1 MHIIWMT
8 ASYLVG
14 LTRQRV
20 RALANS
26 SDAGALSLEW
36 IVIAVVLFIAAT
48 AAGVVF
54 SNARDGDRGGTPGR
68 RRGQDRQS
76 AARPRR
82 PCGRGLRQAGGAW
95 LPARAYRLSSR
106 QFGFYCH
113 DPGERPGAIPGAGDG
128 DHGQRS
134 RDGTG

>member
-14 LTRQRV
+14 LARQRV

-54 SNARDGDRGGTPGR
+54 SNAVSSE
-68 RRGQDRQS
+68 S
-76 AARPRR
+76 AK
-82 PCGRGLRQAGGAW
+82 
-95 LPARAYRLSSR
+95 LP
-106 QFGFYCH
+106 
-113 DPGERPGAIPGAGDG
+113 
-128 DHGQRS
+128 
-134 RDGTG
+134 

>member
-1 MHIIWMT
+1 MHTIWMT

-14 LTRQRV
+14 LARQRV

-54 SNARDGDRGGTPGR
+54 SNAVRSE
-68 RRGQDRQS
+68 S
-76 AARPRR
+76 AK
-82 PCGRGLRQAGGAW
+82 
-95 LPARAYRLSSR
+95 LP
-106 QFGFYCH
+106 
-113 DPGERPGAIPGAGDG
+113 
-128 DHGQRS
+128 
-134 RDGTG
+134 

>member
-1 MHIIWMT
+1 MHTIWMT

-14 LTRQRV
+14 LARQRV

-54 SNARDGDRGGTPGR
+54 SNALRSE
-68 RRGQDRQS
+68 S
-76 AARPRR
+76 AK
-82 PCGRGLRQAGGAW
+82 
-95 LPARAYRLSSR
+95 LP
-106 QFGFYCH
+106 
-113 DPGERPGAIPGAGDG
+113 
-128 DHGQRS
+128 
-134 RDGTG
+134 

>member
-1 MHIIWMT
+1 MQTIWMM

-14 LTRQRV
+14 LARQRV

-54 SNARDGDRGGTPGR
+54 SNALRSE
-68 RRGQDRQS
+68 S
-76 AARPRR
+76 AK
-82 PCGRGLRQAGGAW
+82 
-95 LPARAYRLSSR
+95 LP
-106 QFGFYCH
+106 
-113 DPGERPGAIPGAGDG
+113 
-128 DHGQRS
+128 
-134 RDGTG
+134 

>member
-8 ASYLVG
+8 ASYLIG
-14 LTRQRV
+14 LARQRV

-54 SNARDGDRGGTPGR
+54 SNALRSE
-68 RRGQDRQS
+68 S
-76 AARPRR
+76 AK
-82 PCGRGLRQAGGAW
+82 
-95 LPARAYRLSSR
+95 LP
-106 QFGFYCH
+106 
-113 DPGERPGAIPGAGDG
+113 
-128 DHGQRS
+128 
-134 RDGTG
+134 

>member
-14 LTRQRV
+14 LARQRV

-54 SNARDGDRGGTPGR
+54 SNAVSSV
-68 RRGQDRQS
+68 S
-76 AARPRR
+76 AK
-82 PCGRGLRQAGGAW
+82 
-95 LPARAYRLSSR
+95 LP
-106 QFGFYCH
+106 
-113 DPGERPGAIPGAGDG
+113 
-128 DHGQRS
+128 
-134 RDGTG
+134 

>member
-14 LTRQRV
+14 LARQRI
-20 RALANS
+20 RAVANS

-54 SNARDGDRGGTPGR
+54 SNAVSSE
-68 RRGQDRQS
+68 S
-76 AARPRR
+76 AK
-82 PCGRGLRQAGGAW
+82 
-95 LPARAYRLSSR
+95 LP
-106 QFGFYCH
+106 
-113 DPGERPGAIPGAGDG
+113 
-128 DHGQRS
+128 
-134 RDGTG
+134 

>member
-54 SNARDGDRGGTPGR
+54 SNAVSSE
-68 RRGQDRQS
+68 S
-76 AARPRR
+76 AK
-82 PCGRGLRQAGGAW
+82 
-95 LPARAYRLSSR
+95 LP
-106 QFGFYCH
+106 
-113 DPGERPGAIPGAGDG
+113 
-128 DHGQRS
+128 
-134 RDGTG
+134 

>member
-14 LTRQRV
+14 LARQRV

-54 SNARDGDRGGTPGR
+54 SNALRSE
-68 RRGQDRQS
+68 S
-76 AARPRR
+76 AK
-82 PCGRGLRQAGGAW
+82 
-95 LPARAYRLSSR
+95 LP
-106 QFGFYCH
+106 
-113 DPGERPGAIPGAGDG
+113 
-128 DHGQRS
+128 
-134 RDGTG
+134 

>member
-1 MHIIWMT
+1 MHTIWMT

-14 LTRQRV
+14 LARQRV

-54 SNARDGDRGGTPGR
+54 SNAVSSE
-68 RRGQDRQS
+68 S
-76 AARPRR
+76 AK
-82 PCGRGLRQAGGAW
+82 
-95 LPARAYRLSSR
+95 LP
-106 QFGFYCH
+106 
-113 DPGERPGAIPGAGDG
+113 
-128 DHGQRS
+128 
-134 RDGTG
+134 

>member
-1 MHIIWMT
+1 MQTVWMT

-14 LTRQRV
+14 LARQRV

-54 SNARDGDRGGTPGR
+54 SNALRSE
-68 RRGQDRQS
+68 S
-76 AARPRR
+76 AK
-82 PCGRGLRQAGGAW
+82 
-95 LPARAYRLSSR
+95 LP
-106 QFGFYCH
+106 
-113 DPGERPGAIPGAGDG
+113 
-128 DHGQRS
+128 
-134 RDGTG
+134 

>member
-14 LTRQRV
+14 LARQRV

-54 SNARDGDRGGTPGR
+54 TNAVSSE
-68 RRGQDRQS
+68 S
-76 AARPRR
+76 AK
-82 PCGRGLRQAGGAW
+82 
-95 LPARAYRLSSR
+95 LP
-106 QFGFYCH
+106 
-113 DPGERPGAIPGAGDG
+113 
-128 DHGQRS
+128 
-134 RDGTG
+134 

>member
-14 LTRQRV
+14 LARQRV

-54 SNARDGDRGGTPGR
+54 SNAISSE
-68 RRGQDRQS
+68 S
-76 AARPRR
+76 AK
-82 PCGRGLRQAGGAW
+82 
-95 LPARAYRLSSR
+95 LP
-106 QFGFYCH
+106 
-113 DPGERPGAIPGAGDG
+113 
-128 DHGQRS
+128 
-134 RDGTG
+134 

>member
-1 MHIIWMT
+1 MHTIWMT

-14 LTRQRV
+14 LARQRV

-54 SNARDGDRGGTPGR
+54 TNAVSSE
-68 RRGQDRQS
+68 S
-76 AARPRR
+76 AK
-82 PCGRGLRQAGGAW
+82 
-95 LPARAYRLSSR
+95 LP
-106 QFGFYCH
+106 
-113 DPGERPGAIPGAGDG
+113 
-128 DHGQRS
+128 
-134 RDGTG
+134 

>member
-14 LTRQRV
+14 LARQRV

-54 SNARDGDRGGTPGR
+54 SNAVRSE
-68 RRGQDRQS
+68 S
-76 AARPRR
+76 AK
-82 PCGRGLRQAGGAW
+82 
-95 LPARAYRLSSR
+95 LP
-106 QFGFYCH
+106 
-113 DPGERPGAIPGAGDG
+113 
-128 DHGQRS
+128 
-134 RDGTG
+134 